1 MKKLLGIKDVA
12 EFLGV
17 PEGTIRYWV
26 FTRKLRHYKIGRHLR
41 FDKEDLDKFLE
52 SNLVEGGE

>member
-1 MKKLLGIKDVA
+1 MKKLLSVSEVA

-26 FTRKLRHYKIGRHLR
+26 FTRKIRHYKIGRHLR
-41 FDKEDLDKFLE
+41 FDKEDLEKFLE
-52 SNLVEGGE
+52 SCLKKGE